1 MTKKSIQ
8 TFAAGMIL
16 ATGVLAIVFF
26 LTGKDEAEA
35 DTTTKETLAAK
46 VTEADVKSYLD
57 SKKEVSVSRDTYQ
70 QLLDYKEKALKA
82 SEDGDAKSDQTA
94 DKQKGKSIKVVIK
107 NGMSTSDVS
116 DMLEKEGIINS
127 SKDFNDY
134 VIDAGYHKEI
144 RAGKFNLK
152 TGMTFKQ
159 IVKALTK

>member
-26 LTGKDEAEA
+26 LTGKDEAAA

-46 VTEADVKSYLD
+46 VTDTDVKNYLD
-57 SKKEVSVSRDTYQ
+57 SKKEVSVSRETYQ

-82 SEDGDAKSDQTA
+82 SEDGDSKND
-94 DKQKGKSIKVVIK
+94 KGKSVKFVIK
-107 NGMSTSDVS
+107 NGMSTSDIS
-116 DMLEKEGIINS
+116 DMLEKDGIINS